1 MKYANFEN
9 YADISWDG
17 YEAEC
22 EKVHEY
28 HRRVKKEW
36 KKAKSEKKE
45 KAWLR
50 QMCRTDLYFLLFY
63 VLGRKDVGYIIKE
76 KTGKRVERPWL
87 FRRCAEIQ
95 ANPDG
100 YLDIWAR
107 DHYKDIYDDTPL
119 WTTDGWKTQ
128 GTVQVGDT
136 VMTPTGFSKVVAVRH
151 FTDSHCKQIN
161 FRSGEKIVCGN
172 GHLWKAFRFNS
183 RRVSGNTRVGWQE
196 SICETADLINSYRHP
211 YIKACSGFDSQK
223 SELPIDPYLLGLW
236 IGDGTSTSGQITS
249 ADKEVWQAFKNRGW
263 EISKRIGKAKGLAE
277 TRTVYGFQVEL
288 RKLGV
293 LNNKHIP
300 LEYLCSS
307 FEDRLELLKGLMDT
321 DGFICDREDD
331 NSCTFVQK
339 KYNIIQDVVVL
350 ATSLGYKCRVCKQPK
365 AYYLAFSVKQSDP
378 IPFNLP
384 RKVAR
389 VNRSLNNQ
397 KQSSNWH
404 IQSIDEH
411 ETVPTTCIQIEN
423 KEGMYLVGSS
433 MIPTHNSSL
442 ITYAKTI
449 QDILIN
455 PEITVCIYAY
465 NMGLAKKMLLQIKNT
480 FESCENLKQLF
491 PDILYKSPSETGW
504 KDKDGVWRKR
514 VWTDEK
520 ITVKRFSNPKEST
533 IECSGLVEGQRTG
546 GHYNLLIFDDTVT
559 LDSVRTPEQ
568 IKKTTEAL
576 FMAIRTG
583 STANLKMR
591 FIGTRYAL
599 YDTYHTVLERG
610 MVKARIHPCYFLNE
624 NGTLSENPV
633 LYSNEEIDLKR
644 INSAYGVFETQE
656 LCDPKANLVASF
668 DRDWIEIVD
677 SYDFSKP
684 INMAVICDPAG
695 SLKTK
700 SDYTVFWV
708 VGRSS
713 DDIFYFFDLVRDK
726 ILNDKKWEV
735 LKELVAQY
743 TFNDVKPHVYY
754 EQVSMQS
761 DIQYFQKMM
770 SLDHF
775 SFDITPVSGRPK
787 IRMGGSISGM
797 PTKVQRIEA
806 LPPLFKQR
814 RIKFVRMSERFSN
827 YEQKLVDMF
836 NQFVEEEYS
845 AYPSGKHDDCLDC
858 MSRIADLETGVMLV
872 KPDKKSVRKINKK
885 PNQYDVYQIESEFT
899 PY

>member
-9 YADISWDG
+9 YADFQWDG

-22 EKVHEY
+22 EKVHAY
-28 HRRVKKEW
+28 HKKVREEW
-36 KKAKSEKKE
+36 KKAKAEKRE
-45 KAWLR
+45 KPWLR
-50 QMCRTDLYFLLFY
+50 KMCKTDLYFLMY
-63 VLGRKDVGYIIKE
+63 YILGRKDVAYIKSE
-76 KTGKRVERPWL
+76 KTGEIIERPWL

-128 GTVQVGDT
+128 GTVQVGDS
-136 VMTPTGFSKVVAVRH
+136 VMTPYGFSKVVAVKH
-151 FTDSHCKQIN
+151 FTDSHCRKVN
-161 FRSGEKIVCGN
+161 FRSGESIICGN
-172 GHLWKAFRFNS
+172 GHLWKVFKWNS
-183 RRVSGNTRVGWQE
+183 KRLCENKRVGWEEQ
-196 SICETADLINSYRHP
+196 ICEASEVMDSYKHP
-211 YIKACSGFDSQK
+211 YISACVGFDSEK
-223 SELPIDPYLLGLW
+223 KELLVDPYLLGVWL
-236 IGDGTSTSGQITS
+236 GDGTSACGQITS
-249 ADKEVWQAFKNRGW
+249 EDKEIWESFREKGW
-263 EISKRIGKAKGLAE
+263 TLSEPRKKGKAE
-277 TRTVYGFQVEL
+277 TRTVYGFQTQL

-300 LEYLCSS
+300 LEYLQAS
-307 FEDRLELLKGLMDT
+307 FGDRMELLRGLMDT
-321 DGFICDREDD
+321 DGFITKREDD
-331 NSCTFVQK
+331 NTCTFVQK
-339 KYNIIQDVVVL
+339 NYDLIKDATVL
-350 ATSLGYKCRVCKQPK
+350 ATSLGFKCRVCKQPK
-365 AYYLAFSVKQSDP
+365 AYYLAFTVKQSNQE
-378 IPFNLP
+378 PFNLP
-384 RKVAR
+384 RKR
-389 VNRSLNNQ
+389 ERINRNLDNQ
-397 KQSSNWH
+397 KQSSNWY
-404 IQSIDEH
+404 IQSIDEY
-411 ETVPTTCIQIEN
+411 ETVPTTCIQIED
-423 KEGMYLVGSS
+423 ERGMYLVGTA

-449 QDILIN
+449 QDILVN

-520 ITVKRFSNPKEST
+520 ITVKRYSNPKEAT
-533 IECSGLVEGQRTG
+533 LECSGLVEGQRTG
-546 GHYNLLIFDDTVT
+546 GHYNLLVFDDTVT

-583 STANLKMR
+583 STANLRLR

-610 MVKARIHPCYFLNE
+610 MVKARIHPCYFVND

-633 LYSNEEIDLKR
+633 LYSPDEINLKR
-644 INSAYGVFETQE
+644 VNSAYGVFETQE

-668 DRDWIEIVD
+668 DRDWVEVVEQ
-677 SYDFSKP
+677 YDYSNP
-684 INMAVICDPAG
+684 INMAIICDPAG

-708 VGRSS
+708 VGRNS
-713 DDIFYFFDLVRDK
+713 DDIFYFFEIVRDK

-735 LKELVAQY
+735 LKELVSRY
-743 TFNDVKPHVYY
+743 TLDGIKPHVYY

-775 SFDITPVSGRPK
+775 GFDITPVSGRPK

-814 RIKFVRMSERFSN
+814 RIKFVRMGERFSN
-827 YEQKLVDMF
+827 FEQKSVDMF
-836 NQFVEEEYS
+836 NQFIEEEYS

-872 KPDKKSVRKINKK
+872 KPDKKNPRKENKK
-885 PNQYDVYQIESEFT
+885 ITQYDAFQISSDFT

>member
-9 YADISWDG
+9 YADNSWDG
-17 YEAEC
+17 FEAEC

-28 HRRVKKEW
+28 HRRVRKEW

-45 KAWLR
+45 KTWLR
-50 QMCRTDLYFLLFY
+50 QMCRTDLYFLMFY
-63 VLGRKDVGYIIKE
+63 VLGRKDIGYITKE
-76 KTGKRVERPWL
+76 KTGERVERPWL
-87 FRRCAEIQ
+87 FRRCAEVQ

-100 YLDIWAR
+100 YLDIWSR
-107 DHYKDIYDDTPL
+107 DHYK
-119 WTTDGWKTQ
+119 
-128 GTVQVGDT
+128 
-136 VMTPTGFSKVVAVRH
+136 
-151 FTDSHCKQIN
+151 
-161 FRSGEKIVCGN
+161 
-172 GHLWKAFRFNS
+172 
-183 RRVSGNTRVGWQE
+183 
-196 SICETADLINSYRHP
+196 
-211 YIKACSGFDSQK
+211 
-223 SELPIDPYLLGLW
+223 
-236 IGDGTSTSGQITS
+236 
-249 ADKEVWQAFKNRGW
+249 
-263 EISKRIGKAKGLAE
+263 
-277 TRTVYGFQVEL
+277 
-288 RKLGV
+288 
-293 LNNKHIP
+293 
-300 LEYLCSS
+300 
-307 FEDRLELLKGLMDT
+307 
-321 DGFICDREDD
+321 
-331 NSCTFVQK
+331 
-339 KYNIIQDVVVL
+339 
-350 ATSLGYKCRVCKQPK
+350 
-365 AYYLAFSVKQSDP
+365 
-378 IPFNLP
+378 
-384 RKVAR
+384 
-389 VNRSLNNQ
+389 
-397 KQSSNWH
+397 
-404 IQSIDEH
+404 
-411 ETVPTTCIQIEN
+411 
-423 KEGMYLVGSS
+423 
-433 MIPTHNSSL
+433 SSL

-520 ITVKRFSNPKEST
+520 ITVKRYTNPKEAT
-533 IECSGLVEGQRTG
+533 LECSGLVEGQRTG
-546 GHYNLLIFDDTVT
+546 GHYNLLVFDDTVT

-610 MVKARIHPCYFLNE
+610 MVKARIHPCYFINE
-624 NGTLSENPV
+624 NGTLSEDPV
-633 LYSNEEIDLKR
+633 LYSKDEINLKR

-668 DRDWIEIVD
+668 DRDWIEVVE
-677 SYDFSKP
+677 SYDFNNP
-684 INMAVICDPAG
+684 INIAIICDPAG

-708 VGRSS
+708 VGRNS
-713 DDIFYFFDLVRDK
+713 DDIFFFFELVRDK

-814 RIKFVRMSERFSN
+814 RIKFVRMSDRFSN
-827 YEQKLVDMF
+827 YEQKPVDMF

-872 KPDKKSVRKINKK
+872 KPDKKVERKQPKK
-885 PNQYDVYQIESEFT
+885 TSQYDVYRIESEFT